1 LDPAQLV
8 ALAQAAVPGAR
19 ATAMDL
25 ADDPAS
31 PVLVI
36 LKFPEDHTPA
46 GRTRVFLD
54 AYSGKVLA
62 LTSSRAVPPVV
73 SYVTRLNREIH
84 TGDIGG
90 WPTRIIAAVFSL
102 ALTLLAVSGPLLW
115 WQRRQ
120 RS

>member
-1 LDPAQLV
+1 V
-8 ALAQAAVPGAR
+8 ALSQATVPGAR
-19 ATAMDL
+19 ATALNLPDT
-25 ADDPAS
+25 AAS

-36 LKFPEDHTPA
+36 MKFPEDHTPA

-54 AYSGKVLA
+54 EYSGKVLA
-62 LTSSRAVPPVV
+62 VINSRAAPAAI

-102 ALTLLAVSGPLLW
+102 ALPLLAVSGPFLW
-115 WQRRQ
+115 WQRR
-120 RS
+120 RRA